1 MDLRDKRGI
10 ARRRAEPQALVMVAQ
25 SRSVRRILAPLAI
38 LSAVLLLGAASP
50 VATSTDPTPGQRVP
64 LRITTTAGGTTA
76 GGAAEVPFGWASTD
90 PGAGPTS
97 VALGGMSSGA
107 SWNAAAAAQL
117 TAVRAAI
124 AARKAKA
131 EAVAEAVAAA
141 AYRAAH
147 AVKNHFWIPALG
159 ISRTVS
165 SFPCTRRTPPAN
177 IVYRWGCAGRYN
189 VYILG
194 HAYGVMR
201 PLYEAYVSGRLRVG
215 MVAIYA
221 DAKGNITR
229 YRVTEWRVNLPTQ
242 VRWAIG
248 SQRVPS
254 MTLQTCVGSHS
265 QYRLNVR
272 LVAFG

>member
-10 ARRRAEPQALVMVAQ
+10 AGRRAEPQALVMVAQ
-25 SRSVRRILAPLAI
+25 SRSARRILAPLAI

-50 VATSTDPTPGQRVP
+50 VATSTDTTPGQRVP
-64 LRITTTAGGTTA
+64 LRITTTAGGTTV
-76 GGAAEVPFGWASTD
+76 GGAAELPFGSASTD
-90 PGAGPTS
+90 PGAGLSS
-97 VALGGMSSGA
+97 VARGGIWSGA
-107 SWNAAAAAQL
+107 SRNAVAAAQL
-117 TAVRAAI
+117 TAMRAAI
-124 AARKAKA
+124 AARKAEA
-131 EAVAEAVAAA
+131 EDAAAA

-147 AVKNHFWIPALG
+147 AVTNHFWIPALG

-165 SFPCTRRTPPAN
+165 AFPCSRRTPPAN
-177 IVYRWGCAGRYN
+177 IIYRWGCAGRNN

-221 DAKGNITR
+221 DAKGQITR

-242 VRWAIG
+242 VRWAIA

-254 MTLQTCVGSHS
+254 MTLQTCIGSRS